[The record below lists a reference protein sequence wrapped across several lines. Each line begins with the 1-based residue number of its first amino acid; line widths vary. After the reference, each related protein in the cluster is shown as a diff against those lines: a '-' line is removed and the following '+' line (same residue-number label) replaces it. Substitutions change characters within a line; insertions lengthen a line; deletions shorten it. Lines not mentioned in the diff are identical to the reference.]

1 MEELLREDAAK
12 SCVEME
18 TLANWA
24 RRHGLSYDQYIA
36 LRNNIRRDAE
46 QLRFKAWNLRQK
58 PGAGTYSSIEEL
70 IPEDMRRRY
79 ERQGLLQY
87 LHMALHAHGV
97 GRRADRESNPVLV
110 EI

>member
-1 MEELLREDAAK
+1 
-12 SCVEME
+12 ME

-24 RRHGLSYDQYIA
+24 RRHDLSYDQFLA
-36 LRNNIRRDAE
+36 LRKTIRRDAE
-46 QLRFKAWNLRQK
+46 QLRFEAWKLQK
-58 PGAGTYSSIEEL
+58 TGAGTYNSIEEL

-87 LHMALHAHGV
+87 LHMAIHECGA
-97 GRRADRESNPVLV
+97 GRRADREPNPALV